1 VVLAKEVLMT
11 GIIVFLIALFA
22 MFAWFFYLIVKDP
35 ANLFKR
41 RPPPGG
47 DDRTPEA

>member
-1 VVLAKEVLMT
+1 ML
-11 GIIVFLIALFA
+11 GIGLFLVALFA
-22 MFAWFFYLIVKDP
+22 MFGWFGYLVAKDP

-47 DDRTPEA
+47 DDRP

>member
-1 VVLAKEVLMT
+1 
-11 GIIVFLIALFA
+11 
-22 MFAWFFYLIVKDP
+22 MFGWFGYLIVKDP

-47 DDRTPEA
+47 DDPA